1 MGDSSLSATELRKR
15 YLPGGSLS
23 DDQLT
28 APQLRARAGI
38 PSNARNFSTK
48 DNDTGGSPMQGLLIL
63 TIAVGAIAAVVYLIW
78 GAGGGK
84 K

>member
-1 MGDSSLSATELRKR
+1 MGDSSLSASELRKR
-15 YLPGGSLS
+15 YLAGGSLS

-28 APQLRARAGI
+28 AAQLRARAGI
-38 PSNARNFSTK
+38 TSNARDFSSK
-48 DNDTGGSPMQGLLIL
+48 DNAGGSPMQGLLIL

-78 GAGGGK
+78 GASGGK